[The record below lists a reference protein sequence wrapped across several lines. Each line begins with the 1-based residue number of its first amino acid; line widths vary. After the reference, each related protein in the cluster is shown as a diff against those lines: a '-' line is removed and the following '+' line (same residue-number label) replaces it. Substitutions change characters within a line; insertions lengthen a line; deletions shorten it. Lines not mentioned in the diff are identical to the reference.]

1 MPNIDKIINNHNLKL
16 MNPTPPGQNSNNTN
30 NNNNCNC
37 RLTNQC
43 PMENKCVIENVV
55 YKATIFSKLNPS
67 DYKIYFG
74 TAMGLWKERYYNHK
88 TSFKLEAH
96 KNDTALS
103 QYYWEIKKYD
113 PNPTVL
119 WSVVSR
125 ASPPKSL
132 SEKCQLC
139 LLEILNIILNDKNDR
154 VLNRRTQL
162 ISKCRHTSGYLLTR
176 PSPRPEPP
184 PIN

>member
-16 MNPTPPGQNSNNTN
+16 MNPNPPGQNNV

-37 RLTNQC
+37 RVSNQC
-43 PMENKCVIENVV
+43 PMDNKKCVIENVV

-67 DYKIYFG
+67 DYKFYFG

-88 TSFKLEAH
+88 TSFKYDYH

-103 QYYWEIKKYD
+103 QHYWELKKQD

-119 WSVVSR
+119 WSVVTK
-125 ASPPKSL
+125 ATPPKSL
-132 SEKCQLC
+132 NDKCQLC

-154 VLNRRTQL
+154 VLNKRTQL
-162 ISKCRHTSGYLLTR
+162 ISKCRHSNGYLLSG
-176 PSPRPEPP
+176 PLPRPEPP
-184 PIN
+184 PNN